1 MKERD
6 AYLKIS
12 YRTSWSL
19 LAYLLI
25 AMPAFSQDVYINRSI
40 ADFATEVQWN
50 KKTNISAATI
60 AGSPYLHDDFQEGVV
75 YLDGKYKVDH
85 VPMRLNLH
93 SGDMEFK
100 SKNTVMVIAEP
111 AKVDKIVIGQEVFL
125 YLEKEQKGQVSGF
138 VKQWNDSLPAI
149 ITKMKVD
156 FFPKEA
162 AKPYVEPKPD
172 RYERAPDEIFLL
184 IGEGNMERVSTIKK
198 LIQSLGAHES
208 ELQEYA
214 KKEKTSASDPA
225 ELAAFIDYFRK
236 LD

>member
-1 MKERD
+1 MNMKKRIIFNR
-6 AYLKIS
+6 AI
-12 YRTSWSL
+12 WCL
-19 LAYLLI
+19 LAFHLV
-25 AMPAFSQDVYINRSI
+25 ATPAFSQDVYINRSI
-40 ADFATEVQWN
+40 ADLANEVQWN
-50 KKTNISAATI
+50 RKATISAATI

-93 SGDMEFK
+93 SGEMEFMT
-100 SKNTVMVIAEP
+100 KNTVLVIAEP
-111 AKVDKIVIGQEVFL
+111 GKVDKIVIGQEVFL
-125 YLEKEQKGQVSGF
+125 YLENEQKGQVSGF

-184 IGEGNMERVSTIKK
+184 IKDGNLERVSTIKK

-208 ELQEYA
+208 ELQEFA

-236 LD
+236 LE